1 MRTVVVKVFCTFVVE
16 KLLEIWMTREIITIF
31 GMAEINPVREDIG
44 R

>member
-1 MRTVVVKVFCTFVVE
+1 MKNKFAT
-16 KLLEIWMTREIITIF
+16 IIMSIIIILIIGIISIF